1 MATCAVIP
9 CYNVGTLCGPVVQE
23 TAQYVDH
30 VLVVD
35 DGSTDDTAAVVRE
48 TPARVITHARNRG
61 KGAALITA
69 FNTIASDPAYADVDM
84 VVTLDG
90 DGQHQ
95 PRELFKLREYFRG
108 EEKCIVIGS
117 RNVLRSDIKFRRRF
131 GNWISTYFISIAC
144 RQPISDTQSGFRL
157 FTRET
162 MLAVMPYLRPGRYET
177 ETAFLI
183 AASRIGYRVVGAPIS
198 TIYNP
203 AAEHASHFGPLRDTA
218 RIAKVMLYYLL
229 IKPYRKWH
237 EDRTW

>member
-9 CYNVGTLCGPVVQE
+9 CYNVGDLCEPIIQE
-23 TAQYVDH
+23 TAQYVDR

-35 DGSTDDTAAVVRE
+35 DGSTDATAAVLSG
-48 TPARVITHARNRG
+48 TPAHVITHERNQG
-61 KGAALITA
+61 KGAALLSA
-69 FNTIASDPAYADVDM
+69 FRTIATDPAYADVDM
-84 VVTLDG
+84 VVTLDA

-95 PRELFKLREYFRG
+95 PRELFKLQQYYRG
-108 EEKCIVIGS
+108 EVKCVVIGS

-131 GNWISTYFISIAC
+131 GNWLSTYLISIAC

-162 MLAVMPYLRPGRYET
+162 MEAILPYLRAGRYET

-183 AASRIGYRVVGAPIS
+183 VASRLGYQIIGAPIS

-203 AAEHASHFGPLRDTA
+203 DAERASNFGPVRDSLRVG
-218 RIAKVMLYYLL
+218 KVVWYYLL
-229 IKPYRKWH
+229 VKPYRKWH
-237 EDRTW
+237 AERA

>member
-9 CYNVGTLCGPVVQE
+9 CYNVGTLCGPIIQE
-23 TAQYVDH
+23 TAQYVDR

-35 DGSTDDTAAVVRE
+35 DGSTDGTAEVLRDM
-48 TPARVITHARNRG
+48 PAHVITHPRNRG
-61 KGAALITA
+61 KGAALLSA
-69 FNTIASDPAYADVDM
+69 FRAIAADPAFADVDM
-84 VVTLDG
+84 VVTLDA

-95 PRELFKLREYFRG
+95 PREVFKLQQYYRG
-108 EEKCIVIGS
+108 EVKCMVVGS

-131 GNWISTYFISIAC
+131 GNWLSTYFISIAC

-162 MLAVMPYLRPGRYET
+162 MEAVLPYLRAGRYET

-183 AASRIGYRVVGAPIS
+183 VASRLGYQIVGAPIS

-203 AAEHASHFGPLRDTA
+203 DAERASHFGPVRDTA
-218 RIAKVMLYYLL
+218 RVGKVMLYYLL
-229 IKPYRKWH
+229 VKPYRKWH
-237 EDRTW
+237 EARSW